1 MKNIE
6 QYKERFYNLMES
18 TMGDVRPL
26 ISEQSETSP
35 QLPPSEPPLNY
46 SEPNK
51 SKPFGA
57 TIEEIKYLK
66 RLQQELE
73 YAKDQLED
81 EKELVGG
88 TLLSRIKDYFKVRK
102 LRRQNEK
109 LESQLRLLEK
119 DIQRYKDG
127 KIIGNENGG
136 LIATISLILIY
147 ITGIIAGPDLEKL

>member
-35 QLPPSEPPLNY
+35 QLPPSAPSPDI
-46 SEPNK
+46 
-51 SKPFGA
+51 SKPISITA
-57 TIEEIKYLK
+57 KEIEYLK
-66 RLQQELE
+66 KLKQELE

-127 KIIGNENGG
+127 KVIGNENGG

>member
-1 MKNIE
+1 MNNIE
-6 QYKERFYNLMES
+6 EYRKRFNSLLES

-35 QLPPSEPPLNY
+35 QLPPSEPPLQYPKRDN
-46 SEPNK
+46 
-51 SKPFGA
+51 SKPISV
-57 TIEEIKYLK
+57 TVEEIKYLK

-127 KIIGNENGG
+127 KVIGNENGG
-136 LIATISLILIY
+136 LIATIAIIITY
-147 ITGIIAGPDLEKL
+147 ITGIIAGPDLEK

>member
-1 MKNIE
+1 
-6 QYKERFYNLMES
+6 
-18 TMGDVRPL
+18 MGDVRPL

-35 QLPPSEPPLNY
+35 QLPPSAPSPDN
-46 SEPNK
+46 
-51 SKPFGA
+51 SKPISITA
-57 TIEEIKYLK
+57 KEIEYLK
-66 RLQQELE
+66 KLKQELE

-127 KIIGNENGG
+127 KVIGNENGG